1 MNRFDRRTLLRN
13 SGIAAA
19 ALTLRTKAFAWADGA
34 PLATTTAGKI
44 SGVVEDGINVF
55 RGVPYGGD
63 TAKRRFQ
70 APDAPEKW
78 TGVKECVAFTTMAPQ
93 LVAARGPVAGA
104 ARPGGAGAGATGA
117 RPGGGAAGTGA
128 AGPGAGGMAAATS
141 SSGVPGAPRDQ
152 GVQSE
157 DCLHLNVFTP
167 GLRDKKKRPVLLYI
181 HGGAY
186 NNGTVNSDLYDG
198 KRLCQRGDVVVVT
211 VNHRL
216 NAFGYLYLGDLSPAY
231 KDSGNAGQLDLVLA
245 LKWVKENA
253 AEFGADPN
261 RVLIFGQSGGGAKCA
276 ALMATPVA
284 HGLFHRVMTMSGQ
297 QIKGASIEIASGRT
311 KTVLEKMGAAGPT
324 GKDLEAKLNSLTM
337 EQIQEGARAVSSDWL
352 PVVDNVILFRNPFD
366 PDAPA
371 LSEMVP
377 MMLGN
382 THDETGAVNGPAN
395 MTWEQAVEAVNR
407 GIADYLGPVTAQEA
421 VDAFRKADPTYTPQQ
436 VARAVGTAFRA
447 WAGQRMEAERRAANP
462 VSQSRTWVYQMDF
475 KGADGWATHTI
486 DIPFMFDNIA
496 IAQRQVGS
504 EPEHLAEANELAAI
518 MSQMLITYGRT
529 GNPNG
534 DDKAKTA
541 TQDGK
546 LPYWPAYDLKN
557 MSTMMWEAKPRVE
570 NDPRGA
576 ERVEAEKAHYH
587 QAGTPMP

>member
-1 MNRFDRRTLLRN
+1 MNRFDRRTLLQV
-13 SGIAAA
+13 SGMAAA
-19 ALTLRTKAFAWADGA
+19 SLALRAKAFAWADAA
-34 PLATTTAGKI
+34 PVATTKAGKI
-44 SGVVEDGINVF
+44 SGVVEDGVNVF
-55 RGVPYGGD
+55 KGVPYGGD
-63 TAKRRFQ
+63 TAKTRFR
-70 APDAPEKW
+70 APVVPAKW
-78 TGVKECVAFTTMAPQ
+78 TGVKECATFTTMAPQ
-93 LVAARGPVAGA
+93 LVAARVGGP
-104 ARPGGAGAGATGA
+104 RPGQ
-117 RPGGGAAGTGA
+117 AANA
-128 AGPGAGGMAAATS
+128 PTS

-157 DCLHLNVFTP
+157 DCLHLNVFTQ
-167 GLRDKKKRPVLLYI
+167 GLRDGKKRPVLCYF

-198 KRLCQRGDVVVVT
+198 KRLCHRGDVVVVT

-216 NAFGYLYLGDLSPAY
+216 NAFGYLYLGDLAPEY

-245 LKWVKENA
+245 LKWVKENI
-253 AEFGADPN
+253 AEFGGDPS

-276 ALMATPVA
+276 ALMATPA
-284 HGLFHRVMTMSGQ
+284 AKGLFHRVMTMSGQ
-297 QIKGASIEIASGRT
+297 QIKGASIEIASGRAA
-311 KTVLEKMGAAGPT
+311 TVLEKMGAGGLK
-324 GKDLEAKLNSLTM
+324 GKELVAKLDGLTM

-352 PVVDNVILFRNPFD
+352 PVVDNVILPRNPFD
-366 PDAPA
+366 PDAPK

-377 MMLGN
+377 MMMGN
-382 THDETGAVNGPAN
+382 THDETGAVNGPAS
-395 MTWEQAVEAVNR
+395 MTWEQAPDAVDR
-407 GIADYLGPVTAQEA
+407 GVHEYLGPVTPQEA

-462 VSQSRTWVYQMDF
+462 VSQPHTWVYQMNF

-496 IAQRQVGS
+496 LAQRQVGP
-504 EPEHLAEANELAAI
+504 EPQHLAEANELAAI

-534 DDKAKTA
+534 DAKGA

-557 MSTMMWEAKPRVE
+557 RSTMLWETKPRVE

>member
-1 MNRFDRRTLLRN
+1 MDRRTLLRN
-13 SGIAAA
+13 SGMAAA
-19 ALTLRTKAFAWADGA
+19 ALALRVKAWAWADGA
-34 PLATTTAGKI
+34 PVATTTAGKI
-44 SGVVEDGINVF
+44 GGVVEDGINTF
-55 RGVPYGGD
+55 KGVPYGGD
-63 TAKRRFQ
+63 TAKTRFQ
-70 APDAPEKW
+70 APVAPEKW
-78 TGVKECVAFTTMAPQ
+78 TGVKDCSAFTTMAPQ
-93 LVAARGPVAGA
+93 LVAARAGVGP
-104 ARPGGAGAGATGA
+104 RPAPSPTGNA
-117 RPGGGAAGTGA
+117 P
-128 AGPGAGGMAAATS
+128 TS
-141 SSGVPGAPRDQ
+141 ASGVPGVARDQ

-167 GLRDKKKRPVLLYI
+167 GLHDGKKRPVLCYF

-216 NAFGYLYLGDLSPAY
+216 NAFGYMYLGDLAPEY

-245 LKWVKENA
+245 LKWVKENIA
-253 AEFGADPN
+253 AFGGDPA

-297 QIKGASIEIASGRT
+297 QIKGASIEIASGRAA
-311 KTVLEKMGAAGPT
+311 TVLEKMGAG
-324 GKDLEAKLNSLTM
+324 GLKGRELVAKLDSLTM

-352 PVVDNVILFRNPFD
+352 PVVDNVVLFRNPFD

-371 LSEMVP
+371 LSQSVP

-382 THDETGAVNGPAN
+382 VHDETAVGGSAN
-395 MTWEQAVEAVNR
+395 MTWEQAPAALDAAVHE
-407 GIADYLGPVTAQEA
+407 YLGPVKAEDA
-421 VDAFRKADPTYTPQQ
+421 VAEFRRIHPDYTPIQ
-436 VARAVGTAFRA
+436 VDRAAATAFRA
-447 WAGQRMEAERRAANP
+447 WPGQRWEAERRAANP
-462 VSQSRTWVYQMDF
+462 ASQPHTWVYQMNF
-475 KGADGWATHTI
+475 PGQNGLAMHTI

-496 IAQRQVGS
+496 MASGQIGTDPQHVAD
-504 EPEHLAEANELAAI
+504 ANALAAI
-518 MSQMLITYGRT
+518 MSQMLIAYGRT

-534 DDKAKTA
+534 DDKAKTP
-541 TQDGK
+541 TQEGK

-557 MSTMMWEAKPRVE
+557 RSTMMWEKTPRVE

-576 ERVEAEKAHYH
+576 ERRFAEQSHYH
-587 QAGTPMP
+587 QAGTPLP